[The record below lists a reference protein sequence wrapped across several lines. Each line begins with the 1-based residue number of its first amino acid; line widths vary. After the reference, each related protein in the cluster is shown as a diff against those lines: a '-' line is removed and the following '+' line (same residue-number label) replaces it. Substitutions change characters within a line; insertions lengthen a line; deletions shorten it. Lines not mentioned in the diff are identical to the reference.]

1 MWKDIKGYEGLYQ
14 ISNDGHVRRILKN
27 GETKPVKNK
36 DGLYYT
42 VSLSKN
48 GRYTSFNVHRLVA
61 ETFLGMPE
69 DRKMEVNHKDG
80 DKHNNN
86 LSNLEW
92 VTPTENHIHALEVLK
107 HFPWGKP
114 PRKVKCYNA
123 ETGDMVAEFYSISEA
138 SRAIGKA
145 SARASITL
153 VCQGM
158 QKTAY
163 GYRWEYAD

>member
-14 ISNDGHVRRILKN
+14 VSDEGNVRRILKSGN
-27 GETKPVKNK
+27 TKQVKCK

-48 GRYTSFNVHRLVA
+48 GRYKSFNVHRLVA
-61 ETFLGMPE
+61 EAFLDRPE
-69 DRKMEVNHKDG
+69 GKTEVNHIDG

-92 VTPTENHIHALEVLK
+92 VTQQENHIHALEVLH

-114 PRKVKCYNA
+114 PRKVKCFDA
-123 ETGDMVAEFYSISEA
+123 ETGNEIAEFHSISEA
-138 SRAIGKA
+138 AKAIGKA
-145 SARASITL
+145 SARSGISL
-153 VCQGM
+153 VCNGLQN
-158 QKTAY
+158 TAY